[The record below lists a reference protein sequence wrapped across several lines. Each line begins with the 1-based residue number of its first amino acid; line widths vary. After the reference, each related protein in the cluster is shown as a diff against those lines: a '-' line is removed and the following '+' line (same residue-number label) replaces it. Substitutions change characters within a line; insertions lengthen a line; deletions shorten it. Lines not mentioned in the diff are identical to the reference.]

1 MRHNINAICEKF
13 SLQIKQVYKKN
24 SLASSQN
31 KRGYTLREENFTGKL
46 NLETKFSKK
55 FFWFNPSV

>member
-46 NLETKFSKK
+46 NLETKFLKK
-55 FFWFNPSV
+55 FFWFYPSV

>member
-31 KRGYTLREENFTGKL
+31 KREYTLREENFTGKL
-46 NLETKFSKK
+46 NLETKLK